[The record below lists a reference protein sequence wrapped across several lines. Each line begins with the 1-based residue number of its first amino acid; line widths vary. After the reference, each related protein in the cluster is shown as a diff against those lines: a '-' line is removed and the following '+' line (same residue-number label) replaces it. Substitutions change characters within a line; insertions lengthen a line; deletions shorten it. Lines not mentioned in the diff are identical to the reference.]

1 MADQPDS
8 KKPKLNVQ
16 GDGTINILSTPGS
29 SLEEKELENLAS
41 QQDKDQELGSS
52 ICHDGFIDI
61 QGEDITVIEQKL
73 KRPLY
78 VGDVVILIKDI
89 PQDLVFKGYSCVITE
104 VIKSSTDLSDCQ
116 YEVTFNS
123 WFDEDDDSRKSQ
135 SLHPEFEFPTTALE
149 TIVTGNDIV
158 RLQDQDLRYKTF
170 FL

>member
-16 GDGTINILSTPGS
+16 SDGTINILNRPGS
-29 SLEEKELENLAS
+29 SLEEKELENLPS
-41 QQDKDQELGSS
+41 QQDKDQELDSS

-61 QGEDITVIEQKL
+61 QGENITVIEQKL

-78 VGDVVILIKDI
+78 VGDVIILIKDF
-89 PQDLVFKGYSCVITE
+89 PLDLVFKGYACVITE

-116 YEVTFNS
+116 YEVTFIS
-123 WFDEDDDSRKSQ
+123 RFDEDDNSRKSQ
-135 SLHPEFEFPTTALE
+135 FLHPEFEFPATELQ
-149 TIVTGNDIV
+149 TIVTGNEIA
-158 RLQDQDLRYKTF
+158 RLQTQDLCYKTF